1 MVRLTTNEIEWLRQK
16 YPLLNYDEER
26 SCIIGPF
33 SIDHKYGDLP
43 RIKDTYK
50 IRVNLLAMPNRNS
63 YPLVYETDGRI
74 KKIADRKKL
83 PVYDLHVNLDNTLCL
98 GLSERFHEYYPNGFT
113 LDQFFENLGSHFY
126 WVSYFDRYNKEPW
139 KAELHGDDAKI
150 EYYIEVGNI
159 AMLRKMHKEKTGLGI
174 AKSKLQN
181 YLKSDRLIRMLKNK
195 LKGK

>member
-1 MVRLTTNEIEWLRQK
+1 MMK
-16 YPLLNYDEER
+16 K
-26 SCIIGPF
+26 GPF

-150 EYYIEVGNI
+150 EYYIEIGNI